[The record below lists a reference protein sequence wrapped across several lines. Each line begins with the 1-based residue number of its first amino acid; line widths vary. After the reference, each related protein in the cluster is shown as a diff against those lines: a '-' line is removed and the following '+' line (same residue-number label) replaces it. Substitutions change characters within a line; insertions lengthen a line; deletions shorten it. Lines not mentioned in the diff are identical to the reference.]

1 MKIPEYWARATAE
14 EITSDGHK
22 VASTCWRWSDDSRA
36 DAEQVALTTA
46 KRLLARLLQGVSLER
61 YDYGRGPLREE
72 VLNRLFDAD
81 QQPLVAVTRNRAGAI
96 ILNTARAAFL
106 DLDFPPT
113 PIGQQLGSLLGWLWG
128 KRPEPPE
135 ARQELEI
142 LNRLEQYVA
151 EHPSHGFRVYR
162 TCAGVRALATSGLFE
177 PTAPATIHMFEHLK
191 ADPLYIRLCQ
201 GQECFRARLTPKPW
215 RCGCSPNRVA
225 WPRDQDVDQ
234 QRFGRWEAKYAARQG
249 GFATCRFLKT
259 LGNPRVHADLN
270 PIIQLHDQMTR
281 CHEDLPLA

>member
-14 EITSDGHK
+14 EIASDGHK
-22 VASTCWRWSDDSRA
+22 VAFTCWRWSDDSPA
-36 DAEQVALTTA
+36 HAEQVALTTA
-46 KRLLARLLQGVSLER
+46 KRLLARLLQGDSLER

-72 VLNRLFDAD
+72 VLNRLCDAD
-81 QQPLVAVTRNRAGAI
+81 KQPVVAVTRNRAGAI

-113 PIGQQLGSLLGWLWG
+113 PVVQQLGSLLGWLWG

-135 ARQELEI
+135 ARQETEI
-142 LNRLEQYVA
+142 LDRLEQYVA

-162 TCAGVRALATSGLFE
+162 TCAGVRALATGGLFE
-177 PTAPATIHMFEHLK
+177 PTAPATIGMFEHLK

-225 WPRDQDVDQ
+225 WPRDQDIDQ
-234 QRFGRWEAKYAARQG
+234 QRFERWEAEYAARQD
-249 GFATCRFLKT
+249 GFATCRFVKT
-259 LGNPRVHADLN
+259 LGNPHVHPDLD